1 MNEIT
6 KVSDITK
13 KDLAEYLRL
22 DEVTDDDGR
31 TLDNLLG
38 VAKNYIKNYTGKPD
52 LDSSQDFVIVV
63 FILVQDMW
71 DNRVLYVDKNNVN
84 QTVDSILSLHAVN
97 LL

>member
-6 KVSDITK
+6 KVSDITN

-22 DEVTDDDGR
+22 DEVTDDDER

-38 VAKNYIKNYTGKPD
+38 VAKNYIKNYTGKQD
-52 LDSSQDFVIVV
+52 LDNSQDFVIVV